1 MQKGNGI
8 MFCSRCGCEVKEGA
22 AFCANCGAP
31 QRNAAGNDSNY
42 DRGANSQHARK
53 AQYNVLSIVGMELSC
68 IALIIFNCYGL
79 VGLAGMIVSIIGLK
93 NCKKN
98 DEDGRAFAII
108 GIVVGGI
115 AILAGIISLIVL
127 CGILNGSFFD
137 GYFDAIYRAVDRMDS
152 II

>member
-1 MQKGNGI
+1 
-8 MFCSRCGCEVKEGA
+8 MFCGKCGCEVNEGE

-31 QRNAAGNDSNY
+31 QRNAAGNNSNY
-42 DRGANSQHARK
+42 DKCANSQHARK
-53 AQYNVLSIVGMELSC
+53 AQYNVLSIVGMALSC

-79 VGLAGMIVSIIGLK
+79 VGLAGLLVSIIGLR

-115 AILAGIISLIVL
+115 AILAGIISLVVL
-127 CGILNGSFFD
+127 YGVLNGSFFD
-137 GYFDAIYRAVDRMDS
+137 AINEM
-152 II
+152 IIGIASDM

>member
-1 MQKGNGI
+1 

-22 AFCANCGAP
+22 AFCTNCGAP
-31 QRNAAGNDSNY
+31 QRKAAADNSSNG
-42 DRGANSQHARK
+42 RGADGRPIHRT
-53 AQYNVLSIVGMELSC
+53 QYNVLSIVGMALSC

-79 VGLAGMIVSIIGLK
+79 VGLAGLIVSIIGLK

-115 AILAGIISLIVL
+115 DILAGIISLVVL
-127 CGILNGSFFD
+127 YGVLNGSFFD
-137 GYFDAIYRAVDRMDS
+137 AINEM
-152 II
+152 IIGIASDM

>member
-22 AFCANCGAP
+22 AFCANCGTP
-31 QRNAAGNDSNY
+31 QRKTTADNSSCGGSAGG
-42 DRGANSQHARK
+42 RPIRK
-53 AQYNVLSIVGMELSC
+53 TQYNVLSIVGMALSC

-98 DEDGRAFAII
+98 DKDGRAFAII

>member
-1 MQKGNGI
+1 M
-8 MFCSRCGCEVKEGA
+8 A
-22 AFCANCGAP
+22 
-31 QRNAAGNDSNY
+31 
-42 DRGANSQHARK
+42 
-53 AQYNVLSIVGMELSC
+53 LSC

-98 DEDGRAFAII
+98 DEEGRAFAII